1 MAMISNNSLPQF
13 TSRVIP
19 VVALDSPDQ
28 ALPLGHA
35 LLEGGVDVIEVT
47 LRTSAGLPA
56 ISLLRHAL
64 PQIVVTAGSILSPQ
78 DLNAAHTAG
87 AVAAF
92 SPGITADLLAAG
104 AASTIPLI
112 PGIAT
117 PSELMQAMAYGYQLV
132 KFFPAETF
140 GGLGALNALTGP
152 FAGIRFCPTG
162 GVNSVNLAD
171 YLRHPGVVFVGGTW
185 IAPLRLVRDQRWE
198 EITRLARE
206 ATEIVRGVEETR

>member
-1 MAMISNNSLPQF
+1 MISSHSFPRF

-28 ALPLGHA
+28 ALPLGQS
-35 LLEGGVDVIEVT
+35 LLEGGIDVIEVT

-56 ISLLRHAL
+56 ISLLRHKF
-64 PQIVVTAGSILSPQ
+64 PEIVVTAGSIISPQ
-78 DLNAAHTAG
+78 DLDASRNAG

-92 SPGITADLLAAG
+92 SPGGTADLLAAG

-117 PSELMQAMAYGYQLV
+117 PSELMQAMTYGYQLV
-132 KFFPAETF
+132 KFFPAETC
-140 GGLGALNALTGP
+140 GGLGALNAFTGS
-152 FAGIRFCPTG
+152 FSGMRFCPTG
-162 GVNSVNLAD
+162 GINRLNLAD
-171 YLRHPGVVFVGGTW
+171 YLRHPGVAFVGGTW
-185 IAPLRLVRDQRWE
+185 IAPLSLVRDQRWE

-206 ATEIVRGVEETR
+206 ATEIVRSVEETR